1 MSLEEVRKKIAK
13 AARLD
18 QKAVYFRAGFV
29 PTIGIHSVAE
39 IISEP
44 GENSAE
50 AWQEFSE
57 EMLLKLAQMAEA
69 KSEAIKKD
77 IQKDI
82 RALGKEIERDL
93 TALKKEIQKDLGEI
107 KDA

>member
-1 MSLEEVRKKIAK
+1 MSLEEVRKKVAK

-44 GENSAE
+44 GENTAE

-69 KSEAIKKD
+69 KSEAIKKE
-77 IQKDI
+77 IQQDLE
-82 RALGKEIERDL
+82 ALN
-93 TALKKEIQKDLGEI
+93 KEIQKDAEALRKEI
-107 KDA
+107 RKELEAFKDA

>member
-29 PTIGIHSVAE
+29 PTIGIHSTAE
-39 IISEP
+39 ILSEP

-50 AWQEFSE
+50 AWQQFSE
-57 EMLLKLAQMAEA
+57 PMLLRLAALAEA
-69 KSEAIKKD
+69 KSAALKEEIKKD
-77 IQKDI
+77 
-82 RALGKEIERDL
+82 LEG
-93 TALKKEIQKDLGEI
+93 LKN
-107 KDA
+107 A